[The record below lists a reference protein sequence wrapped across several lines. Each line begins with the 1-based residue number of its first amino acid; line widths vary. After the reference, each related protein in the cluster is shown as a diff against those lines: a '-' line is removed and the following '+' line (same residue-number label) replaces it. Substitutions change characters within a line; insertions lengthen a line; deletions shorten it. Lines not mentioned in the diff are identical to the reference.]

1 MTLSIFTLVP
11 AAQADD
17 PRWVLGRNHGTVV
30 VRAHSP
36 AEARLV
42 AAGAEDD
49 LLAPVRFAEDGV
61 TNAYHSPFRSEE
73 LYRVDEDHSGDWPV
87 EGPPAVLAGLDG
99 ASAEAISAGRR
110 IDE

>member
-11 AAQADD
+11 VAQPDD
-17 PRWVLGRNHGTVV
+17 PRWVLGRNHGVVV

-49 LLAPVRFAEDGV
+49 LLAPARFAEDGV
-61 TNAYHSPFRSEE
+61 TNAYYSPFRSEE
-73 LYRVDEDHSGDWPV
+73 LYRVDEDHSSRWPV
-87 EGPPAVLAGLDG
+87 DGPPAVLAGLDVP
-99 ASAEAISAGRR
+99 SSEAVSAGRR